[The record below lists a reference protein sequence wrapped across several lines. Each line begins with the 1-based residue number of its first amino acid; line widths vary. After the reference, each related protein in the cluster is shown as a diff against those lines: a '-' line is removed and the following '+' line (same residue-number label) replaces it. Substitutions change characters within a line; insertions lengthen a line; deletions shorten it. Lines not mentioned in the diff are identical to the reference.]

1 MNDTAPPD
9 PGLSDDS
16 ERRVAETIAFLIEGI
31 LIPILAAAGILGE
44 CVAPLRANIIKV
56 CELASNNFPPKKSI

>member
-9 PGLSDDS
+9 PGLSDDN

-31 LIPILAAAGILGE
+31 LIPILAAAGILGK
-44 CVAPLRANIIKV
+44 C
-56 CELASNNFPPKKSI
+56 

>member
-9 PGLSDDS
+9 SGLSDDN

-31 LIPILAAAGILGE
+31 LIPILAAAGILG
-44 CVAPLRANIIKV
+44 K
-56 CELASNNFPPKKSI
+56 

>member
-9 PGLSDDS
+9 PSLSEDN

-31 LIPILAAAGILGE
+31 LIPILAAAGILGK
-44 CVAPLRANIIKV
+44 CVLAPLEPRILTKFVN
-56 CELASNNFPPKKSI
+56 